1 MEMQELHTSALEK
14 HEKAKQLVNH
24 YTRSSNW
31 DEMRRS
37 RFHGTPLHVATGE
50 YIPLQHGSPD
60 LKRNYI
66 YPSQPSPI
74 PAFQMP
80 GQYSPKYIPLQ
91 DLRPGPQM
99 SPLSVRTAKTQDFMN
114 QDPDEAVIKISSMFP
129 TVSDT
134 HIRLLLKN
142 ALQVEK
148 HPIVTP
154 GPFATPPP
162 TRSIHIPLQM
172 TPPLGVRTMS
182 RTSSPTLRTTS
193 TNSTYTGSPRVG
205 DYRNSPRPHSS
216 PKLKLRYMKSLFPQ
230 AEETIIL
237 DVLTSNDNNIQ
248 KASDTLKEMGFSKKD
263 SAKLKKIADEAKK
276 VAEEKAKKEAE
287 MAFPKTPLAPP
298 KLKTLAEKDKIK
310 LSLQQLY
317 KDIPEHVISIALES
331 VHFDED
337 RANQILQIMVQEDNK
352 MDNKIKESL
361 DIKEEEKCEVDC
373 LSPPVM
379 VTTSQSRQSLKSL
392 LKEKPECNKTTFS
405 RVIEENNMNSGNYKS
420 SNLSNTKGSNPSYV
434 NGANE
439 KLLLEDY
446 IKWQGPNAKLKHGAN
461 LSIVKGPNKD
471 LVGKKNYKPCGPNA
485 ELRKGALLGLA
496 KGSIFSQ
503 LKVAFMGESRGK

>member
-134 HIRLLLKN
+134 HIRLLLK
-142 ALQVEK
+142 K
-148 HPIVTP
+148 
-154 GPFATPPP
+154 
-162 TRSIHIPLQM
+162 
-172 TPPLGVRTMS
+172 
-182 RTSSPTLRTTS
+182 
-193 TNSTYTGSPRVG
+193 
-205 DYRNSPRPHSS
+205 
-216 PKLKLRYMKSLFPQ
+216 YMKSLFPQ